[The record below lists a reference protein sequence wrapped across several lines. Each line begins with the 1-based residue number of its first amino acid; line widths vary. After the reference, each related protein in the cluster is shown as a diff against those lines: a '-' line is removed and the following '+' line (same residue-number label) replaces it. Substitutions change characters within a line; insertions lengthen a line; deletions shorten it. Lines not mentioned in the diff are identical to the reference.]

1 MKIYLGTDHG
11 GFELKERI
19 KGLLSSLESGL
30 EVIDC
35 GAENMDPI
43 DDYPDF
49 AFNLA
54 EKMTADPDFETEDT
68 EAKNSKVLGLL
79 FCRSGSGMVM
89 AANKVK
95 GIRAVELY
103 DEKIAE
109 HAKSHNYANVLA
121 FGANYLEFEDVV
133 KILQKYLNTDFDRD
147 LRHQR
152 RVAKISNYETEN

>member
-11 GFELKERI
+11 GFQLKERV
-19 KGLLSSLESGL
+19 KALLNSLETNI
-30 EVIDC
+30 EIIDC

-54 EKMTADPDFETEDT
+54 EKMTVDPDFESEDPSPG
-68 EAKNSKVLGLL
+68 NPKVLGLL
-79 FCRSGSGMVM
+79 FCRSGSGMVI

-109 HAKSHNYANVLA
+109 HAKSHNHANVLA
-121 FGANYLEFEDVV
+121 FGANYLSFEKVM
-133 KILQKYLNTDFDRD
+133 KYLQKYLNTDFDRD

-152 RVAKISNYETEN
+152 RVAKISNYEMEN

>member
-1 MKIYLGTDHG
+1 MKIYLGADHG
-11 GFELKERI
+11 GFELKEKI

-30 EVIDC
+30 KVIDC

-43 DDYPDF
+43 DDYPDY

-54 EKMTADPDFETEDT
+54 EKMTVDPDFETEDT
-68 EAKNSKVLGLL
+68 SSKNSKVLGLL
-79 FCRSGSGMVM
+79 FCRSGSGMAM

-103 DEKIAE
+103 DEKIAV
-109 HAKSHNYANVLA
+109 HAKSDNYANVLA
-121 FGANYLEFEDVV
+121 FGADYLEFEEVA

-152 RVAKISNYETEN
+152 RISKISQYELEN